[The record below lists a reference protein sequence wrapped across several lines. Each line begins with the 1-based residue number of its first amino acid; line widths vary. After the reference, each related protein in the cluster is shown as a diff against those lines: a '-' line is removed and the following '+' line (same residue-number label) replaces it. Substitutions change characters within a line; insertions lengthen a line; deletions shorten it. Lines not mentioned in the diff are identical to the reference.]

1 MDEGILTGNATESE
15 VASSAAMSVRMHRLP
30 KAARN
35 LQLGWNFSGFS
46 VSICIEEASI
56 SGSDSGILCSGGR
69 IDDILRSFLVTGEL
83 NWRS

>member
-1 MDEGILTGNATESE
+1 
-15 VASSAAMSVRMHRLP
+15 MSVRIQRLP

-56 SGSDSGILCSGGR
+56 SVSGSGVLGSGGR
-69 IDDILRSFLVTGEL
+69 IDDILRLSLVRGEL
-83 NWRS
+83 ESRS